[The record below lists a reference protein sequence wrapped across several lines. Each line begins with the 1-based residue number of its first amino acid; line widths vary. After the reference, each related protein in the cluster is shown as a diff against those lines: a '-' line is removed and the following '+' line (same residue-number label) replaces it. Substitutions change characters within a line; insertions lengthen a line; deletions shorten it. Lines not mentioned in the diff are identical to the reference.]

1 MLEIVI
7 PLYKIN
13 WVTKAVLEGLNFHY
27 SPKKIHIISSQKEI
41 NFFKKLKA
49 DYLPLKFYDEDIFSV
64 SYTHLTLP
72 TKA

>member
-41 NFFKKLKA
+41 NFFKKIKSGLSTA
-49 DYLPLKFYDEDIFSV
+49 
-64 SYTHLTLP
+64 
-72 TKA
+72 

>member
-27 SPKKIHIISSQKEI
+27 SPKKFISFLLKR
-41 NFFKKLKA
+41 KLIF
-49 DYLPLKFYDEDIFSV
+49 LKN
-64 SYTHLTLP
+64 
-72 TKA
+72 

>member
-49 DYLPLKFYDEDIFSV
+49 DYLPPV

-72 TKA
+72 TIVSV